1 MILILFWLIFVGS
14 GFCQSNVSLEV
25 SVKDLKEID
34 LRLQERDIL
43 KSLNSEKDK
52 TISELEKSL
61 ALTQKDLELERRE
74 NEINQRI
81 IAVKDMEITALNRNF
96 DQMKEIADRAIK
108 LAETNKP
115 QSNWQ
120 LYGILGL
127 AAFAIGA
134 LIAQ

>member
-1 MILILFWLIFVGS
+1 MIS
-14 GFCQSNVSLEV
+14 GGWALAQSDVSLEI

-43 KSLNSEKDK
+43 KILSSEKDK
-52 TISELEKSL
+52 TISELEK
-61 ALTQKDLELERRE
+61 ALTLAQKELELERRE

-81 IAVKDMEITALNRNF
+81 IAIKDMEIAALNRNF
-96 DQMKEIADRAIK
+96 EQMKDIADRALK
-108 LAETNKP
+108 LAETSKP
-115 QSNWQ
+115 TSNWQ

>member
-1 MILILFWLIFVGS
+1 LTISIGS
-14 GFCQSNVSLEV
+14 GFCQLDVSLEI

-61 ALTQKDLELERRE
+61 SIAQKELELERRE

-81 IAVKDMEITALNRNF
+81 IVVKDMEIVALNRNF

-108 LAETNKP
+108 LAETAKP

-120 LYGILGL
+120 LYGIIGL
-127 AAFAIGA
+127 VAMAIGA